1 MLHKKQKGLN
11 FINSGIYLFYK
22 KDFDINKNKFSIEED
37 IIPKLIKNN
46 KLNHIKNKSNIFF
59 DIGIPKD
66 LNKFKR
72 YIHNK
77 KLKIE

>member
-1 MLHKKQKGLN
+1 ME
-11 FINSGIYLFYK
+11 FIYFI
-22 KDFDINKNKFSIEED
+22 KDFDISKNKFSIEED

-46 KLNHIKNKSNIFF
+46 KLNHIKNKSNIF